1 MEDETNARGF
11 VSSNKIQIL
20 KIAVFLL
27 VTFLI
32 SLLAYKIHF
41 MNKAVEQKNEK
52 MKEYVSQMENI
63 IKESSN
69 LIFITWKDQKDG
81 ILFSENP
88 GYKPKKSEEDVGQLT
103 ALKEEVQELQ
113 NDLAKKNGDIQ
124 KLLNKEKIYLEHLEK
139 LKLEYQRNKKKIID
153 EGTLYGNNEAA
164 FREFKW
170 IVFLE
175 WGRILGFGFFK
186 RRLFNYWF
194 LNIYKF

>member
-1 MEDETNARGF
+1 
-11 VSSNKIQIL
+11 
-20 KIAVFLL
+20 
-27 VTFLI
+27 
-32 SLLAYKIHF
+32 

-164 FREFKW
+164 FREFK
-170 IVFLE
+170 
-175 WGRILGFGFFK
+175 
-186 RRLFNYWF
+186 
-194 LNIYKF
+194 

>member
-1 MEDETNARGF
+1 
-11 VSSNKIQIL
+11 
-20 KIAVFLL
+20 
-27 VTFLI
+27 
-32 SLLAYKIHF
+32 

-69 LIFITWKDQKDG
+69 LVFITWKDQKDG

-124 KLLNKEKIYLEHLEK
+124 KLLNKEKMYLEHLEK

-164 FREFKW
+164 FREFK
-170 IVFLE
+170 
-175 WGRILGFGFFK
+175 
-186 RRLFNYWF
+186 
-194 LNIYKF
+194 